1 MSSLNNVIISN
12 IQVEKL
18 IEILMRLVLSLICG
32 GLLGIERGLKKRPAG
47 FRTYML
53 VCLGSTL
60 VMMTNQYICEIY
72 QSGDPSRLGAQ
83 VVSGIG
89 FLGAGTIIT
98 TRHNKVTGLTTAA
111 GLWAVACIGLALG
124 IGFYEGAII
133 GFLLIFFAISLMQT
147 IDTRILKAS
156 KYVLIYVEFNRM
168 MSLKLLTSTLKK
180 ENIKLLELETEYS
193 EGNKVEGQ
201 GFSALITLRL
211 PSKKKNL
218 KLMEIIDS
226 VDGVV
231 YTEEL

>member
-1 MSSLNNVIISN
+1 MSSLNTVIISN

-18 IEILMRLVLSLICG
+18 IEILMRLVLALICG

-60 VMMTNQYICEIY
+60 VMMTNQYICDIY
-72 QSGDPSRLGAQ
+72 QNGDPSRLGAQ

-147 IDTRILKAS
+147 IDTRILTAS
-156 KYVLIYVEFNRM
+156 KYVLVYVEFNRM
-168 MSLKLLTSTLKK
+168 MSLKLLTSTLKN
-180 ENIKLLELETEYS
+180 ENIRLLEFETEYS
-193 EGNKVEGQ
+193 DGDKVQGQ

-211 PSKKKNL
+211 PSKKKHP

-231 YTEEL
+231 YAEEL

>member
-1 MSSLNNVIISN
+1 MSSLNAVIISN

-18 IEILMRLVLSLICG
+18 VEILMRLVLSLICG

-53 VCLGSTL
+53 VCLGAAL
-60 VMMTNQYICEIY
+60 VMMTNQYICDVY
-72 QSGDPSRLGAQ
+72 QTGDPSRLGAQ

-89 FLGAGTIIT
+89 FLGAGTIII

-111 GLWAVACIGLALG
+111 GLWTVACIGLAFG

-133 GFLLIFFAISLMQT
+133 GFLLIFFAISLMQI
-147 IDTRILKAS
+147 IDTRILTAS
-156 KYVLIYVEFNRM
+156 KYVLVYVEFDRM
-168 MSLKLLTSTLKK
+168 MSLKLLTSVLKK
-180 ENIKLLELETEYS
+180 ENIRLLEFETEYS
-193 EGNKVEGQ
+193 EGNKMERQ

-211 PSKKKNL
+211 PSKKAHL
-218 KLMEIIDS
+218 KLMELIDS

-231 YTEEL
+231 YAEEL